1 MQAPSEQLRDDQIV
15 GMRLDWKAFQQ
26 FLKLRGEATTHRLAY
41 LEPHLEIM
49 APSASHELI
58 KGYIGRLLESWA
70 DESGVDLIST
80 GEATLQSRRGRAAV
94 EPDESYC
101 VGTEA
106 SEVPDLAIEVVWT
119 NAVLTNAVLTNAML
133 DRLEAYARLGVREV
147 WVWETGRLRINVL
160 RGKRYSVVKQSR
172 VFPTLDV
179 TLFEQ
184 FVRKCPS
191 PRALRDYRAAVRA
204 H

>member
-1 MQAPSEQLRDDQIV
+1 MQAHTEQLREDQIV
-15 GMRLDWKAFQQ
+15 GICLDWKAFRQ
-26 FLKLRGEATTHRLAY
+26 FLKLRGEAATHRLVY
-41 LEPHLEIM
+41 LEPHLELL

-70 DESGVDLIST
+70 DECGVDLIST

-119 NAVLTNAVLTNAML
+119 NAML

-160 RGKRYSVVKQSR
+160 RGKRYTVVKQSR